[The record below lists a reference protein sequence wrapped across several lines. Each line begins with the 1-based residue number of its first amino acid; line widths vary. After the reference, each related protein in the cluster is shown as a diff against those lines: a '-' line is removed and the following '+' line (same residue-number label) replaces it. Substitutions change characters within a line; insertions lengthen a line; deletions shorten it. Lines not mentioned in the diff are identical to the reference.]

1 MAAEAALGRWART
14 EMELPPGID
23 LSGTVLRRLCSGP
36 CAPIWEFVTRH
47 VRHPRNVKKI
57 RGNLLWYR
65 HLEMEGAGLAQAKEE
80 ARGAVS
86 RLRQEVGGAAGGA
99 PGRAREAVLELE
111 AALEAELSRRGA
123 ELRRGLELRLM
134 GAEATRE
141 GRRLREGRGNLRPP
155 HRPGEA
161 GPQLAAAIAMGMEP
175 EVLASVRAVCRTR
188 AEALESLLEPRPS
201 LEAQE
206 LMEAATKRWL
216 REAEAVL
223 SRHPPGA
230 VLWALEHLAL
240 DSARRPRPPP
250 ADCDLD
256 ADAGLDPAPEAEAP
270 PTVRRLLQA
279 GAGGGRVE
287 GCPGGA
293 GSGDAAASGGQGSP
307 KTWFGGAEDPAAAW
321 ETAAAPSPAAA
332 PSSGRGHQDPQIPT
346 AAAAGAGAGGGA
358 SGAGRGL
365 AGTGGGKRA
374 AAAATGNT
382 GRTGRA
388 GTAPPEAPP
397 RSAAARLQGAGAAN
411 LPGPAGGAVPGG
423 VAAPGAAAGGGASGV
438 GVACRATPP
447 AGGSCGRGRAGAV
460 APPPPGRRPHPAP
473 DRGLA
478 PPPGSRQPMV
488 GAAGA
493 VDPGP
498 APGRRPLLPLAA
510 ALDPGRPGLGLSPPP
525 PFGPAHRRTGKAG
538 PARAPPLKRHRPPPL
553 AEIPPAGIKC
563 WRGVGVAVV
572 GAWPRWGAWPGWGLG
587 SAIRRRRQRRRR
599 QQPVIT

>member
-240 DSARRPRPPP
+240 DSARRPRPPGGARRRLRSYRP

-270 PTVRRLLQA
+270 PTVRRLLQECWGAVGGVWGLLPALAARLRPQKLRLARLRQQIHQRLGGDPKSQWAARCRGRGERGWA
-279 GAGGGRVE
+279 GPRRHWRRKASSCGGYWEHWEDWESWDSPPRGPTQIRCCPFTGRWSCQSTRPSRGRCAGRRGCARSCGWGRGFGSGRGLPSHAPRWGE
-287 GCPGGA
+287 LWAGPGRSCCPASAWSPPTPGA
-293 GSGDAAASGGQGSP
+293 GSRLGPASRLSSANGGSSRRSGPWSRPRAASPSPIGCSAGPGPPRPWLVPAPSLWPRPPTHRKGGASASPTPEAASAAAIGRDSPCGNKVLERSGRGR
-307 KTWFGGAEDPAAAW
+307 GGGVAAVGGVARVGAGLSD
-321 ETAAAPSPAAA
+321 TAAAPTTTTTTTCDNV
-332 PSSGRGHQDPQIPT
+332 GPT
-346 AAAAGAGAGGGA
+346 ITQLPYGA
-358 SGAGRGL
+358 
-365 AGTGGGKRA
+365 
-374 AAAATGNT
+374 
-382 GRTGRA
+382 
-388 GTAPPEAPP
+388 
-397 RSAAARLQGAGAAN
+397 
-411 LPGPAGGAVPGG
+411 
-423 VAAPGAAAGGGASGV
+423 
-438 GVACRATPP
+438 
-447 AGGSCGRGRAGAV
+447 
-460 APPPPGRRPHPAP
+460 
-473 DRGLA
+473 
-478 PPPGSRQPMV
+478 
-488 GAAGA
+488 
-493 VDPGP
+493 
-498 APGRRPLLPLAA
+498 
-510 ALDPGRPGLGLSPPP
+510 
-525 PFGPAHRRTGKAG
+525 
-538 PARAPPLKRHRPPPL
+538 
-553 AEIPPAGIKC
+553 
-563 WRGVGVAVV
+563 
-572 GAWPRWGAWPGWGLG
+572 
-587 SAIRRRRQRRRR
+587 
-599 QQPVIT
+599 

>member
-240 DSARRPRPPP
+240 DSARRPRPPGGARRRLRSYRP

-270 PTVRRLLQA
+270 PTVRRLLQECWGAVGGVWGLLPALAARLRPQKLRLARLRQQIHQRLGGDPKSQWAARLALEAAGLRGARGALARGMQQLRGARGPPKPGLGEQKIRLQRGRQRLHRRQQRLRALA
-279 GAGGGRVE
+279 GATKTLKSRLRLLQGQVQGAGRAGLGGASPALAEESEQLRRLLGTLGGLGELGQPPPRPHPDPLLPVYRALE
-287 GCPGGA
+287 LPIYQAQQGALCRAAWLRQELRLGAGLREWAWPAEPRPPLGGAVGGA
-293 GSGDAAASGGQGSP
+293 GQELLPRLRLVAAH
-307 KTWFGGAEDPAAAW
+307 TRRRIEAW
-321 ETAAAPSPAAA
+321 P
-332 PSSGRGHQDPQIPT
+332 
-346 AAAAGAGAGGGA
+346 
-358 SGAGRGL
+358 
-365 AGTGGGKRA
+365 
-374 AAAATGNT
+374 
-382 GRTGRA
+382 
-388 GTAPPEAPP
+388 
-397 RSAAARLQGAGAAN
+397 RLQA
-411 LPGPAGGAVPGG
+411 LVSQWWEQPAQWTLVPPPGG
-423 VAAPGAAAGGGASGV
+423 VPFSHWLQRWTRAAQAL
-438 GVACRATPP
+438 ACP
-447 AGGSCGRGRAGAV
+447 
-460 APPPPGRRPHPAP
+460 RPLP
-473 DRGLA
+473 LA
-478 PPPGSRQPMV
+478 PPT
-488 GAAGA
+488 
-493 VDPGP
+493 D
-498 APGRRPLLPLAA
+498 APERR
-510 ALDPGRPGLGLSPPP
+510 G
-525 PFGPAHRRTGKAG
+525 
-538 PARAPPLKRHRPPPL
+538 
-553 AEIPPAGIKC
+553 
-563 WRGVGVAVV
+563 
-572 GAWPRWGAWPGWGLG
+572 
-587 SAIRRRRQRRRR
+587 QRE
-599 QQPVIT
+599 PHP